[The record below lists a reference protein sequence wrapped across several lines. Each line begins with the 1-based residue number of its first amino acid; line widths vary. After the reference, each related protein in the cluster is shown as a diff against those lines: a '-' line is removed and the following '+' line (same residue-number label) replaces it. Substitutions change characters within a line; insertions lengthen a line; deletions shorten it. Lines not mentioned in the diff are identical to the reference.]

1 MVYLQNQ
8 SCCFKNWTNGT
19 CCAVFTAHSS
29 SHQSREMGEYGDIH
43 PCSSPGVLQLFF
55 PDPPYQVAFW
65 VTWCTSG
72 GPSVDDVKELRVH
85 LDLQMVVRVWEDME
99 NPWKFQE
106 YLRFY
111 FFKKSEL
118 GDRVPRY
125 YQWFALFLCRWWGF
139 KDQDFTSNGEDI
151 DSKISMMIEYV
162 QMNTIVSYDSY
173 YDIIEYETRIPDKEY
188 EWYMVE
194 IDWICPVAS
203 AETRLSIAHVT
214 PHLFDNEV
222 NWCFPT
228 IMII

>member
-1 MVYLQNQ
+1 M
-8 SCCFKNWTNGT
+8 NGT

-29 SHQSREMGEYGDIH
+29 SMWQPPVTRNGGVWGH
-43 PCSSPGVLQLFF
+43 PSMFIPWCLAAVF
-55 PDPPYQVAFW
+55 PDPPCQVAFW

-85 LDLQMVVRVWEDME
+85 RSDLQMVVRVWEDME
-99 NPWKFQE
+99 NPWKFQQ
-106 YLRFY
+106 YLQFY
-111 FFKKSEL
+111 FFKKSDL

-125 YQWFALFLCRWWGF
+125 YQWFAFFLCRWWGF
-139 KDQDFTSNGEDI
+139 KDQDFKSNGEDI

-188 EWYMVE
+188 EWYMLE
-194 IDWICPVAS
+194 IDWICSVAS